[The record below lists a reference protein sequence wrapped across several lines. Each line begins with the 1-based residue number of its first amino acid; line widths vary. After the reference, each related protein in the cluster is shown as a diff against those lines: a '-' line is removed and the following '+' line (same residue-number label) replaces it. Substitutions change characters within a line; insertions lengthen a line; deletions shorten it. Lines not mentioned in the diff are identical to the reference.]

1 MQLCRIRSGKVQSCD
16 ACIVKELLQAKKKP
30 KIAIPV
36 VRRGPSLFISR
47 FSGKIL
53 QYISYTIWTGFT
65 GTLGSKFLNS
75 QHVHYKANST
85 KSTNNHGFMVQLQT
99 CLINKY
105 TLYSIYA
112 ACVGLC
118 VCVCTASLTGR
129 NKFLKKNILLLL
141 S

>member
-1 MQLCRIRSGKVQSCD
+1 MSNKVWKSSELRCVYCRRAIKGKEKAQNSNTSSETRTEEGCV
-16 ACIVKELLQAKKKP
+16 
-30 KIAIPV
+30 
-36 VRRGPSLFISR
+36 FISR

-85 KSTNNHGFMVQLQT
+85 KSTNNHGFMVQLLT

-105 TLYSIYA
+105 TLYCIYT
-112 ACVGLC
+112 ACVARSDIVVLGLC
-118 VCVCTASLTGR
+118 VCAASLTGR
-129 NKFLKKNILLLL
+129 NTF
-141 S
+141 